1 MKLVY
6 KRGQWSHWSG
16 YSVFLFRLP
25 FDKFCSCLDKRPL
38 LNPFLV
44 SDRGLPCPVR
54 WIRWLRR
61 AHYFPASP
69 AHPNSSSRSIS
80 TSVGG
85 LRKRRHNQ
93 HSAQQGKDKWNRH
106 VIQQLSWNCR
116 ICGLVGRALASCPV
130 GRGSTWFESRPSRT
144 SVWPRL
150 GNSPMRMKSSSESGR
165 VASCLPLE
173 HLRRHGPCVCH
184 EILLDFLESFG
195 MRKSK
200 ETGLFA
206 GLDFHY
212 ICSCFSWQLPPVF
225 CGSCQLPPGL
235 LSSESSLS
243 YCELWLLLFLLFSGV
258 SPTCSGNLPQG
269 NSWWILFK

>member
-116 ICGLVGRALASCPV
+116 ICGLVDRALASCPV

-144 SVWPRL
+144 KTLKIGTCFSLAKARKLSNADEIFVGVRSCCLLPPI
-150 GNSPMRMKSSSESGR
+150 GTSSSAWAVCVSWNSVGLSWKLRHEKIERNRPFCGTR
-165 VASCLPLE
+165 LPLYM
-173 HLRRHGPCVCH
+173 
-184 EILLDFLESFG
+184 LLFFVAVATCFL
-195 MRKSK
+195 
-200 ETGLFA
+200 
-206 GLDFHY
+206 
-212 ICSCFSWQLPPVF
+212 WQLPVATRF
-225 CGSCQLPPGL
+225 TFKWIKS
-235 LSSESSLS
+235 
-243 YCELWLLLFLLFSGV
+243 LLLWVVITFISFIFRSFAHLFR
-258 SPTCSGNLPQG
+258 
-269 NSWWILFK
+269 